1 MIACKRITWKE
12 CGSIMS
18 NMLHVK
24 TKWIFFIFF
33 TTGKHTAI
41 AYKLDSYVLK
51 SGLDVLFFLSIYIL
65 LNSIFVC
72 QIKMS

>member
-1 MIACKRITWKE
+1 MK
-12 CGSIMS
+12 
-18 NMLHVK
+18 
-24 TKWIFFIFF
+24 IFYFF

-41 AYKLDSYVLK
+41 AYKLDSYALK

-65 LNSIFVC
+65 LNSVFVC